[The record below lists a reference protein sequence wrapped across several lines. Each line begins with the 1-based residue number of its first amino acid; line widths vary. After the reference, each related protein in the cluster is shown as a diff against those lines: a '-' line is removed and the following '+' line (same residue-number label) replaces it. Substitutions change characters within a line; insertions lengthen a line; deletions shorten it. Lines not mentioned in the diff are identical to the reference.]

1 MRGPDGKI
9 DPRVGTRKAHG
20 WRAARQAAVGA
31 ERKAF
36 AHGKGDAAR
45 SGSRSKHWRRSIVR
59 ARMAVP
65 ASAPSADAPADRT
78 GRVFAAADQGLGAA
92 RAKTVRRVPNLRLRG
107 RTVWRGRRQPPAERL
122 RTQGQRSHQSAS
134 FHAAAVKTPDFTQSA
149 LDPRVDNRA
158 SAVWR
163 SPAPT
168 PGCCAHRAGNR
179 RIRSRTRPGTALA
192 GAGRDGESAHSHDRL
207 AAPAIAGRTCGGFAH
222 QGRMHRAACA
232 ATAPDAGTNPAAA
245 ARRDADVGRDTG
257 GNRGCRFR
265 RRGCVTG

>member
-122 RTQGQRSHQSAS
+122 RTQGQRSHQSTR

-192 GAGRDGESAHSHDRL
+192 GAWRRARRRVRAHARSTGCPGH
-207 AAPAIAGRTCGGFAH
+207 C
-222 QGRMHRAACA
+222 RMHMQRVC
-232 ATAPDAGTNPAAA
+232 TPGPDAPRSMRGDG
-245 ARRDADVGRDTG
+245 ARRRHGSS
-257 GNRGCRFR
+257 CRCPPR
-265 RRGCVTG
+265 R